1 MGSHGFPWVPLGS
14 HGSSARNC
22 WVTDEPNWK
31 VWRFHRAPLP
41 YTYTVGTWFRNEG
54 HRHNQPSLCRCES
67 QSFNIFHHHT
77 GLDTPCVFIHAGG
90 VLKWGYPKSPWISIL
105 KWILK
110 RTNGLLWN
118 NWGTYFRKAPYV
130 RATHCPSSDKIF
142 GTHSLFG
149 VHPVTFRCTPS
160 VAVISFHF
168 CTSICTFSVFPGPDR
183 SKLTNF
189 AANTALLVLII
200 LYHSSHYIQFVVL
213 VSSCF
218 LIIDV
223 WTDRVVKVRFKK
235 TAPAPAHECTYYWAP
250 KTKIMATRLSPTAVA
265 ENRNANPWFIWFIWY
280 IYIYVL
286 IYICDIDIYI

>member
-1 MGSHGFPWVPLGS
+1 MTHFHPFPSISPRFGYPKSFGATLWSGLWKLAGSIGPMGSHGFPWVPMDHPREIAESPMNQIGKC
-14 HGSSARNC
+14 GGF
-22 WVTDEPNWK
+22 T
-31 VWRFHRAPLP
+31 
-41 YTYTVGTWFRNEG
+41 G
-54 HRHNQPSLCRCES
+54 HRFLTPTQLGHDLEMRDTAIINHHFVGVSHNLS
-67 QSFNIFHHHT
+67 IFFIIIQTLTHR
-77 GLDTPCVFIHAGG
+77 VFSSMLLHSASTYGG

-110 RTNGLLWN
+110 RTNGLFWN

-130 RATHCPSSDKIF
+130 RATRCPSSDKIF

-149 VHPVTFRCTPS
+149 VPGTFRCTPS

-168 CTSICTFSVFPGPDR
+168 CTCICTFSVFPGPDR

-200 LYHSSHYIQFVVL
+200 LYHNSHYIQFVVL

-235 TAPAPAHECTYYWAP
+235 QHQPLHMNVHIIGHQ
-250 KTKIMATRLSPTAVA
+250 KRK
-265 ENRNANPWFIWFIWY
+265 
-280 IYIYVL
+280 
-286 IYICDIDIYI
+286 